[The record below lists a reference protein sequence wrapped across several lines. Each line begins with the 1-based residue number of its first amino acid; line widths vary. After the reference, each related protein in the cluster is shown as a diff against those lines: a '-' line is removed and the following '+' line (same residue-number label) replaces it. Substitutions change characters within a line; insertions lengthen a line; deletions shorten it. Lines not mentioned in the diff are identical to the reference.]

1 MAFERKQ
8 YYPEHD
14 RTSCSDADPCNAEA
28 GGSHGCARCTAI
40 MMDERDALAER
51 CERLQF
57 VCQNVLGGILTGAIV
72 CKPMMRKV
80 NGDYVL
86 EGVQEMLERVL
97 AGEAP

>member
-1 MAFERKQ
+1 MVKRYSVYLPHYETGEIEEMPDGEYVQ
-8 YYPEHD
+8 YTDY
-14 RTSCSDADPCNAEA
+14 A
-28 GGSHGCARCTAI
+28 AI
-40 MMDERDALAER
+40 AER

-80 NGDYVL
+80 NGDYVV